1 MVNFFS
7 AAEKTVYCI
16 TVSKRHIANCQKKP
30 TKHLLSVRAFLRVF
44 FVF

>member
-16 TVSKRHIANCQKKP
+16 TVSKRHIANCQKSLQN
-30 TKHLLSVRAFLRVF
+30 TC
-44 FVF
+44 

>member
-16 TVSKRHIANCQKKP
+16 TVSKRHITNC
-30 TKHLLSVRAFLRVF
+30 LFLNMVDSL
-44 FVF
+44 